1 MSQTLTIKL
10 NQTEMKRLSRLALRY
25 GLSLPEFTRKVL
37 VELEEPFPHESFE
50 DYENA
55 GALKDSFERALSDW
69 RSGRVQ
75 TRL

>member
-10 NQTEMKRLSRLALRY
+10 NQSEMKRLSKLAIRY

-37 VELEEPFPHESFE
+37 AELADAFPEDSFA

-55 GALKDSFERALSDW
+55 EDLKASFGRALADW

-75 TRL
+75 NRL

>member
-10 NQTEMKRLSRLALRY
+10 NQTEMKLLSRLALRY
-25 GLSLPEFTRKVL
+25 GLSLPELTRKVL
-37 VELEEPFPHESFE
+37 AELEESFPHESLQ
-50 DYENA
+50 DYDDAE
-55 GALKDSFERALSDW
+55 GLKASFERALSVW